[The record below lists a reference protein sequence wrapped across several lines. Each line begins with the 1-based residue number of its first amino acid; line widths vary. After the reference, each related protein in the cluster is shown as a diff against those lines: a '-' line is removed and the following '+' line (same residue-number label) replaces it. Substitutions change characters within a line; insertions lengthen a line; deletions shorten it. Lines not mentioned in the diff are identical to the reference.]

1 MGNHLDNAMKERII
15 NGDYIDFGKLLPK
28 DRVLA
33 EEDERLELII
43 KQGRTFWSPVSESV
57 TINLYSRWEQAFRIY
72 SDIYTRQHPH
82 RSPKLIQYNHVIH
95 SIATTYT
102 WDNVYAYDREFC
114 IHLSKHPERSWA
126 MILQQAW
133 SMKLKDRIYKSDQY
147 AGSSSSSGVTA
158 KTFQNGNNN
167 NHTPNGKGG
176 KANKPCQRFNKGF
189 CKFGTGCRFEH
200 RCSYCFK
207 FGHSVLHC
215 RKLIIDR
222 EKAQKS
228 KDTKD
233 GRDPA

>member
-1 MGNHLDNAMKERII
+1 
-15 NGDYIDFGKLLPK
+15 
-28 DRVLA
+28 
-33 EEDERLELII
+33 
-43 KQGRTFWSPVSESV
+43 
-57 TINLYSRWEQAFRIY
+57 
-72 SDIYTRQHPH
+72 
-82 RSPKLIQYNHVIH
+82 
-95 SIATTYT
+95 
-102 WDNVYAYDREFC
+102 
-114 IHLSKHPERSWA
+114 
-126 MILQQAW
+126 
-133 SMKLKDRIYKSDQY
+133 MKLKDRIYKSDQY

-176 KANKPCQRFNKGF
+176 KANKPCRRFNKGF

-215 RKLIIDR
+215 RKLIVDR